1 MLTLDTIFKREYGAI
16 VLKIIKKSFA
26 KLTLICVLISSAFL
40 LTSNVVYA
48 KGVQFNFLSS
58 TPIGS
63 WQQREDTTTD
73 HKGRSQVSVSR
84 TSMLAKERRNGED
97 HYWVEMEMDS
107 FKVSKKGKRKKSG
120 ESVIFKV
127 LIAESAFSADPG
139 NIMMNL
145 QGFGA
150 EMIMQSGK
158 SDPMRMTG
166 AGGFMGGLMKS
177 LGVKVNH
184 DFQQLGQESV
194 TVAAGEFDTSKIQ
207 GSGTT
212 TVKVIFKKIN
222 VVSDSTA
229 WMSSK
234 VPFGIVKSEGTSTT
248 NGKAST
254 HSSELLEFGLSGAVT
269 KITKTPQEMPEMPD
283 IGGLFKK

>member
-1 MLTLDTIFKREYGAI
+1 MLKTLKRSLTTLA
-16 VLKIIKKSFA
+16 FA
-26 KLTLICVLISSAFL
+26 CVLISSSSL
-40 LTSNVVYA
+40 LVTNLVHA
-48 KGVQFNFLSS
+48 KGVQFNILSS

-63 WQQREDTTTD
+63 WQLREDTTTD
-73 HKGRSQVSVSR
+73 SKGRAQVSVLR
-84 TSMLAKERRNGED
+84 TSMLAKEPRNGED
-97 HYWVEMEMDS
+97 HYWVEMEMNS
-107 FKVSKKGKRKKSG
+107 FKVSKKGKRKASG
-120 ESVIFKV
+120 DAVIFKV
-127 LIAESAFSADPG
+127 LIAQSAFNSNPG

-166 AGGFMGGLMKS
+166 GGGFMGGLMKS

-184 DFQQLGQESV
+184 DFQDLGQESV
-194 TVAAGEFDTSKIQ
+194 SVAAGDFDANKIQ

-212 TVKVIFKKIN
+212 TAKILFQSIN
-222 VVSDSTA
+222 VASDSTA
-229 WMSSK
+229 WLSSK

-254 HSSELLEFGLSGAVT
+254 HSSQLLEYGLSGAVS
-269 KITKTPQEMPEMPD
+269 KITKTPQEMPKMPD
-283 IGGLFKK
+283 LGGLFKN

>member
-1 MLTLDTIFKREYGAI
+1 M
-16 VLKIIKKSFA
+16 LKIIKKSFA
-26 KLTLICVLISSAFL
+26 KFSLICVLSSSAFFL
-40 LTSNVVYA
+40 LSNPAYA
-48 KGVQFNFLSS
+48 KGVQFNILSS
-58 TPIGS
+58 TPMGS
-63 WQQREDTTTD
+63 WQLREDTTTD
-73 HKGRSQVSVSR
+73 HKGRSQVGVMR
-84 TSMLAKERRNGED
+84 TSMLAKEQRNGEN
-97 HYWVEMEMDS
+97 HYWVEMEMNS
-107 FKVSKKGKRKKSG
+107 FKVSKKGKRKKDG
-120 ESVIFKV
+120 DSVVFKV

-150 EMIMQSGK
+150 EMIMQSGN

-177 LGVKVNH
+177 MGVKVNH
-184 DFQQLGQESV
+184 DFQNLGQESV
-194 TVAAGEFDTSKIQ
+194 SVAAGQFDANKIQ

-212 TVKVIFKKIN
+212 SVKVIFKKIN
-222 VVSDSTA
+222 VASDSTA

-269 KITKTPQEMPEMPD
+269 KITKTPQDMPEMPD